1 MNNQLFFCFIRLI
14 KGRVKN
20 MDVVTSFPLNYKQ
33 KLKRQK
39 LRLKFFLGLKSVPCL
54 KIIKP
59 AIEQVV
65 SEF

>member
-1 MNNQLFFCFIRLI
+1 
-14 KGRVKN
+14 
-20 MDVVTSFPLNYKQ
+20 MDFVTSFPLNYKQ
-33 KLKRQK
+33 KLKKQK

-54 KIIKP
+54 KIVKS